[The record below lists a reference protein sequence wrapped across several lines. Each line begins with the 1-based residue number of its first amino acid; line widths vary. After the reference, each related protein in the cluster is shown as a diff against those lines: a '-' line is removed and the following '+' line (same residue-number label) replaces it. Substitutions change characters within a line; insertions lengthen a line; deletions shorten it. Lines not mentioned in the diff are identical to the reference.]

1 MNCATNNSN
10 KTQGRTITFPFHT
23 EFVKTVIVSPFS
35 FTSRGGKSSWWW
47 RDSVHEFHIPVYV
60 PNPVCEQF
68 VNLDRLIF
76 MLHHSLLSRRQS
88 CWILTS
94 EQKGECCRLAFSF
107 TSGSIG
113 CGRISHP
120 PFTFHIQYT
129 KTVCESGQIL
139 MHLSMI
145 CPRMGSGGGGGGVV
159 NLREFDIL
167 NVSRVESLTR
177 PQS

>member
-1 MNCATNNSN
+1 MA
-10 KTQGRTITFPFHT
+10 RAL
-23 EFVKTVIVSPFS
+23 
-35 FTSRGGKSSWWW
+35 GGG
-47 RDSVHEFHIPVYV
+47 DSVHECHIPVYV
-60 PNPVCEQF
+60 SNPVCEQF

-120 PFTFHIQYT
+120 LFTFQIQYT
-129 KTVCESGQIL
+129 KTVWIWTDFNAPINDLPQD
-139 MHLSMI
+139 
-145 CPRMGSGGGGGGVV
+145 GGGGGSSIYGSLTSWTSPGWKVWLGR
-159 NLREFDIL
+159 NLRENLRISDMWSAIL
-167 NVSRVESLTR
+167 ENT
-177 PQS
+177 